1 MFDDSVQDIL
11 YGDEGS
17 DWILGNTDADGGSA
31 NDLIYTAE
39 MITDI
44 D

>member
-11 YGDEGS
+11 YGDEGY
-17 DWILGNTDADGGSA
+17 DWLLANTDADGGSV
-31 NDLIYTAE
+31 NDLVYLAE
-39 MITDI
+39 SVTDI